1 MNSQE
6 PEVPLIFHPGNE
18 PYLGRKLL
26 YNFDQLISLCLEQNS
41 SIAPKTH
48 QLELSE
54 TQRMACIVIPQA
66 ISIALSI
73 RELIRQGY
81 LFGAKVLI
89 RPLVERSAIL
99 QFINI
104 CPNEIEKWNRGWQHG
119 DAPSLAKMFEVIQE
133 RMKRPDKIKGAQI
146 TNEWNSMLHG
156 RPELALANLITLDN
170 EHLGFSVSKI
180 LNRPD
185 LCDDICAEV
194 SLWLIVVQSMM
205 TAYFGETEDD

>member
-1 MNSQE
+1 MSTHK
-6 PEVPLIFHPGNE
+6 PEVPLYSIQGTNHTLAVNCSMT
-18 PYLGRKLL
+18 
-26 YNFDQLISLCLEQNS
+26 FDQLISSCLEQNS

-48 QLELSE
+48 QIELSE
-54 TQRMACIVIPQA
+54 TQKMACIVIPQA

-89 RPLVERSAIL
+89 RPMVERSAIL
-99 QFINI
+99 QFIHI

-133 RMKRPDKIKGAQI
+133 RMKRPEKIKGAQI

-156 RPELALANLITLDN
+156 RPESALANLITLDN

-185 LCDDICAEV
+185 LCDDRCAEV
-194 SLWLIVVQSMM
+194 SLWLIVVQAMM
-205 TAYFGETEDD
+205 TAYFEETEDD

>member
-1 MNSQE
+1 MSTYK
-6 PEVPLIFHPGNE
+6 PEIPLVFHPGNE

-26 YNFDQLISLCLEQNS
+26 YNFDQLISSCLEQNS
-41 SIAPKTH
+41 SIAPRTH
-48 QLELSE
+48 QIELSD
-54 TQRMACIVIPQA
+54 TQKMACIVIPQA

-89 RPLVERSAIL
+89 RPMVERSAIL
-99 QFINI
+99 QFIHI
-104 CPNEIEKWNRGWQHG
+104 CPNEIEKWNRGWRHG
-119 DAPSLAKMFEVIQE
+119 DAPSLSKMFEVIQE
-133 RMKRPDKIKGAQI
+133 RMKRPEKIKGVQI
-146 TNEWNSMLHG
+146 TDEMNSMLHG
-156 RPELALANLITLDN
+156 RPESALSNLITLDN

-194 SLWLIVVQSMM
+194 SLWLIVVQAMM
-205 TAYFGETEDD
+205 TAYFEKTEDD